1 MICIYEANET
11 DWHGNGLCILQP
23 SSCTVSLFYAI
34 AAELSR
40 YPIVWSHEKREAE
53 QQNFLPEKAPVHFRQ
68 MLSHDIA
75 SFPYLII
82 SFKGKYFSVRESL
95 CSVITRILSIAFAP
109 EFSRFHEF
117 PQRAFD

>member
-1 MICIYEANET
+1 MLSLQSYQ
-11 DWHGNGLCILQP
+11 DIL
-23 SSCTVSLFYAI
+23 SYDLMKSGR
-34 AAELSR
+34 LSNR
-40 YPIVWSHEKREAE
+40 TFCLK
-53 QQNFLPEKAPVHFRQ
+53 KAPVHFRQ